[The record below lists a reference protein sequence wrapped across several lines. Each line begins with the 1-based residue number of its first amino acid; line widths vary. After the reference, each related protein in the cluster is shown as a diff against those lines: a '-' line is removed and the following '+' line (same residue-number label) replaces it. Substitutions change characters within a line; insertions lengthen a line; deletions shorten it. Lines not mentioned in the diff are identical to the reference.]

1 MSIIMTILLL
11 GLLGV
16 LVGVLLGVAAKK
28 RRSRPLDSLET
39 LSEADLRRLAQLKG
53 QLESGLIT
61 REEYEAER
69 AKLLR
74 T

>member
-1 MSIIMTILLL
+1 MRMISTILLL

-16 LVGVLLGVAAKK
+16 LVGVLLGIAAKK
-28 RRSRPLDSLET
+28 RRSGPLNDLEQ
-39 LSEADLRRLAQLKG
+39 LSETELRRLAQLKG

-61 REEYEAER
+61 REEYEEER

-74 T
+74 I